1 MFSEL
6 VESSLAGQITHKRW
20 AVVLSAMGQMIVL
33 AVLVLLP
40 LMHTQALPKALSGI
54 YLLAPQPPALQSQF
68 PKPARTK
75 RAPRLFNGIR
85 LIAPTSIP
93 PIVEVP
99 REPELPP
106 DAEPSPQTN
115 SVFNGIPGLD
125 KSNEILGSSRRN
137 PPPPEKAP
145 PVRIRQGG
153 DVEQALLL
161 NQTKPAY
168 PFLAIQTR
176 TQGDVVLRAIISKDG
191 NVAELQVVS
200 GHPLLVKAAVEAV
213 RQWRYKPTLLNGEP
227 VEVDTTITVSFRL
240 GG

>member
-20 AVVLSAMGQMIVL
+20 AVVLSAMGQAIL
-33 AVLVLLP
+33 LSVLVLIP
-40 LMHTQALPKALSGI
+40 LIYTQALPKALSGT
-54 YLLAPQPPALQSQF
+54 YLLAPQPPTLQSQF
-68 PKPARTK
+68 HKPARTK
-75 RAPRLFNGIR
+75 RAPRSFNGIR

-93 PIVEVP
+93 PNVEVL

-106 DAEPSPQTN
+106 DVEPSPQTN

-125 KSNEILGSSRRN
+125 KSNEILGSSRRS

-153 DVEQALLL
+153 EVQQALLIS
-161 NQTKPAY
+161 QPKPVY
-168 PFLAIQTR
+168 PPLGLQIHL
-176 TQGDVVLRAIISKDG
+176 QGDVVLHAVIDKGGS
-191 NVAELQVVS
+191 VVELQVIS
-200 GHPLLVKAAVEAV
+200 GHPLLVKAAMDAV

-227 VEVDTTITVSFRL
+227 VEVDTTITVSFR
-240 GG
+240 

>member
-6 VESSLAGQITHKRW
+6 VESSPVGRITHKRW
-20 AVVLSAMGQMIVL
+20 AVVLSAMGQVI
-33 AVLVLLP
+33 LLSLLILIP
-40 LMHTQALPKALSGI
+40 LIHTQALPKALSST

-68 PKPARTK
+68 PKPARTR

-93 PIVEVP
+93 PKVEVL

-106 DAEPSPQTN
+106 DAESSPQVT
-115 SVFNGIPGLD
+115 SVFNDIPR
-125 KSNEILGSSRRN
+125 LGMTGGNVGPN
-137 PPPPEKAP
+137 PAVPSPLKADQP
-145 PVRIRQGG
+145 ARLNRGG
-153 DVEQALLL
+153 DVEQALLIS
-161 NQTKPAY
+161 QSKPAY
-168 PFLAIQTR
+168 PLLAIQTH

-191 NVAELQVVS
+191 NVAELQLVS
-200 GHPLLVKAAVEAV
+200 GHPLLVKAAMEAV

-227 VEVDTTITVSFRL
+227 VEVDTTITVTFRL

>member
-6 VESSLAGQITHKRW
+6 VESSSVGPITHKRW
-20 AVVLSAMGQMIVL
+20 AFVLSGVGQVILL
-33 AVLVLLP
+33 AVLILIP

-54 YLLAPQPPALQSQF
+54 YLLAPQPPVLQPQA
-68 PKPARTK
+68 PVPIRIKGG
-75 RAPRLFNGIR
+75 PRLFNGIR

-93 PIVEVP
+93 PNVEDL
-99 REPELPP
+99 REPELPL
-106 DAEPSPQTN
+106 DAAPSFQTN

-137 PPPPEKAP
+137 PPPPEKTP

-153 DVEQALLL
+153 DVEQARLLS
-161 NQTKPAY
+161 QTKPAY

-176 TQGDVVLRAIISKDG
+176 TQGDVVLRAIISKEG
-191 NVAELQVVS
+191 NVAEVQVVS
-200 GHPLLVKAAVEAV
+200 GHPLLVKAAMDAV

-227 VEVDTTITVSFRL
+227 VEVDTTITVAFRL

>member
-6 VESSLAGQITHKRW
+6 VESSSVGQITHKRW
-20 AVVLSAMGQMIVL
+20 AVVLSAMGQVI
-33 AVLVLLP
+33 LLSLLILIP
-40 LMHTQALPKALSGI
+40 LIHTQALPKALSGT
-54 YLLAPQPPALQSQF
+54 YLLAPQPPALQPQF

-93 PIVEVP
+93 LNVEVP
-99 REPELPP
+99 REPELLP
-106 DAEPSPQTN
+106 DAESAPQMI

-125 KSNEILGSSRRN
+125 KSNEISGSSRKN
-137 PPPPEKAP
+137 PPPPDKAP
-145 PVRIRQGG
+145 PVRIKQGG

-161 NQTKPAY
+161 SQTKPAY
-168 PFLAIQTR
+168 PLLAIQTH

-191 NVAELQVVS
+191 SVAELQVVS
-200 GHPLLVKAAVEAV
+200 GHPLLVRAAMDAV
-213 RQWRYKPTLLNGEP
+213 RQWRYRPTFLDGEP
-227 VEVDTTITVSFRL
+227 VEVDTTITVIFRL